1 MVYVLSFLFHSFS
14 HWVVASVH
22 FTAENFHMKFGIL
35 NWVWNTQHNRPL
47 WWFAKQRSGDSPT
60 LFSCYFCFQ
69 YQRQIHTLIRLLLL
83 LWIQHCEL
91 NRFQTKIQCIRC
103 ILHLIFW
110 TTSKLTNATNTL
122 WRQKCAITFLKN
134 TKNEHFMLA
143 LIAV

>member
-1 MVYVLSFLFHSFS
+1 MSYLFSSILFHIGSLRVFILQPKIFTWNLGYWIEFEIHS
-14 HWVVASVH
+14 IIVH
-22 FTAENFHMKFGIL
+22 YDGSQCKEVGTH
-35 NWVWNTQHNRPL
+35 Q
-47 WWFAKQRSGDSPT
+47 
-60 LFSCYFCFQ
+60 LFSLVIFAFNIKDKK
-69 YQRQIHTLIRLLLL
+69 IHTLIRLLLL